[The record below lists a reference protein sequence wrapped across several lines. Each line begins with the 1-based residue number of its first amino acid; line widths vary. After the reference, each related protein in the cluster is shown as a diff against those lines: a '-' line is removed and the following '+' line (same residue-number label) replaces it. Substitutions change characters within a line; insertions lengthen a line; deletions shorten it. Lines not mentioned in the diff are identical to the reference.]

1 MIAHT
6 CRMTSQN
13 CRFLRS
19 LERPCNVLELN
30 SASVKIIEG
39 VRSMIESSDPEI
51 RKTFISITYFVVV
64 TIITSLVM
72 IVAGRPP
79 LPTFI
84 KLSERGQ

>member
-1 MIAHT
+1 
-6 CRMTSQN
+6 
-13 CRFLRS
+13 
-19 LERPCNVLELN
+19 
-30 SASVKIIEG
+30 
-39 VRSMIESSDPEI
+39 MIESSDPEI
-51 RKTFISITYFVVV
+51 RKTFLSITYFVVV

>member
-1 MIAHT
+1 
-6 CRMTSQN
+6 
-13 CRFLRS
+13 

-51 RKTFISITYFVVV
+51 RKTFLSITYFVVV

-79 LPTFI
+79 LPTFM
-84 KLSERGQ
+84 

>member
-1 MIAHT
+1 
-6 CRMTSQN
+6 MTSQN

-39 VRSMIESSDPEI
+39 VRSMIESSDSEI
-51 RKTFISITYFVVV
+51 GKTFLSITYFVVV
-64 TIITSLVM
+64 TIITPYVM

-79 LPTFI
+79 LPTFVM
-84 KLSERGQ
+84 